1 MCEWRFRFNRFDGKP
16 DLKTLVQLLDPL
28 QTAWRKSRGW
38 LAGIVLAVFVIAIIA
53 FPILPAGRM
62 DVQVG
67 DVAPRDVRSPRRVS
81 YISTILTEREQDRAE
96 ASTLPVYTPPD
107 SRIVRQQIAY
117 ARRVMDAIRA
127 TRADNTVTLAQ
138 KWTALENGAGI
149 SLSTSQVQSI
159 LNLSDDEWSLVETEV
174 LSVVEWMMRSEIRQ
188 GELDQARARVPFMLS
203 LSLTEDQAAVAGA
216 LAQNLIAPTSF
227 IDSQATE
234 AARAQA
240 RRSVQPVTRSFEAG
254 EIIVREGQIVTAL
267 DVEAMDHLGLRRMQ
281 ASWGDWVSAGLFG
294 IVVTVVMG
302 LYVWRCETALWHQPR
317 KLTLLVILFLLF
329 ALVGR
334 VMLPGQSVMPY
345 LFPASTLPMLI
356 TVLVGPNLAIL
367 MAAAVGILTGAS
379 GASSETI
386 VFVIGGGL
394 VAALSLR
401 QAERLSAF
409 FRAGLYV
416 TLVNIAILLAF
427 RLPAGAADVS
437 SALTLFAAG
446 IANGSLAAS
455 LTVGGWFL
463 MSNLFDT
470 VTVVRLQE
478 LARTSYPLLEELL
491 TKAPGTYHHTRMVA
505 NLAEQAAERIGADA
519 LLTRVGALYHDIG
532 KTSQPY
538 AFVENQ
544 KEGANIHDTLD
555 ARTSAEIILRHVED
569 GLALAR
575 QYRLPRRVQAFIPEH
590 QGAMRVGFLYE
601 RAIQQA
607 GGDASKV
614 DERAFRYRGPK
625 PQSRET
631 ALVMLADGCEAATRA
646 ARPASAERILEIVN
660 KVIADRV
667 AWGQL
672 DECPLTLR
680 DLERIRE
687 SFAQTLQGVSHPRL
701 QYPDTGK
708 TIGESDSESAQDSAE
723 EKREG

>member
-1 MCEWRFRFNRFDGKP
+1 MKI
-16 DLKTLVQLLDPL
+16 VQNLLNLL
-28 QTAWRKSRGW
+28 QTAWHKSRGW
-38 LAGIVLAVFVIAIIA
+38 LAGIALAAFVIAIIA
-53 FPILPAGRM
+53 FPILPVGRM

-81 YISTILTEREQDRAE
+81 YISNILTEREQDRAE
-96 ASTLPVYTPPD
+96 ASNPPVYTPPD

-127 TRADNTVTLAQ
+127 ARADNTITLAQ
-138 KWTALENGAGI
+138 KWTALENVAGI
-149 SLSTSQVQSI
+149 SLSTSQVRAI
-159 LNLSDDEWSLVETEV
+159 LNLSDDEWSQVETEV

-188 GELDQARARVPFMLS
+188 DELDQTRVRVPFMLS
-203 LSLTEDQAAVAGA
+203 LALTEDQAAIADA
-216 LAQNLIAPTSF
+216 LAQKLIAPTSF
-227 IDSQATE
+227 LDSQATE
-234 AARAQA
+234 TARAQA
-240 RRSVQPVTRSFEAG
+240 RRSVQPITRSYEAG
-254 EIIVREGQIVTAL
+254 EIIVREGQIVTTL
-267 DVEAMDHLGLRRMQ
+267 DAEAMDYLGLRRMQ
-281 ASWGDWVSAGLFG
+281 ASWGDFVAAGLYG
-294 IVVTVVMG
+294 IVVTVLMG
-302 LYVWRCETALWHQPR
+302 LYVWRYETALWHQPR
-317 KLTLLVILFLLF
+317 KLVLLVVLFLLF
-329 ALVGR
+329 ALVAR
-334 VMLPGQSVMPY
+334 VMLPGQSVLPY
-345 LFPASTLPMLI
+345 LFPASALPMLI
-356 TVLVGPNLAIL
+356 TVLIGPNLAIL
-367 MAAAVGILTGAS
+367 MAAALGILTGAL
-379 GASSETI
+379 GGSSETI

-427 RLPAGAADVS
+427 RLPVGIADVS
-437 SALTLFAAG
+437 GALTLFAAG

-455 LTVGGWFL
+455 LTVGGLFL
-463 MSNLFDT
+463 MSDLFGT
-470 VTVVRLQE
+470 VTAVRLQE
-478 LARTSYPLLEELL
+478 LARTSHPLLEWLL

-538 AFVENQ
+538 VFIENQ
-544 KEGANIHDTLD
+544 KEGTNIHDMLD
-555 ARTSAEIILRHVED
+555 TRTSAEIILQHVED

-575 QYRLPRRVQAFIPEH
+575 QHRLPRRVQAFIPEH
-590 QGAMRVGFLYE
+590 QGTMRVGFLYE

-607 GGDASKV
+607 GGNASRV

-631 ALVMLADGCEAATRA
+631 ALVMLADGCEAAARA
-646 ARPASAERILEIVN
+646 ARPASAEKIREIVN
-660 KVIADRV
+660 KVIADRI

-672 DECPLTLR
+672 DECLLTLS
-680 DLERIRE
+680 DLDRIRE

-708 TIGESDSESAQDSAE
+708 TIGESDGDSAPDSDQ